1 MKRLLLVITFITSIT
16 FITNAQAVYEPVT
29 NNPIYELLDELAALK
44 VITINSAVKPYSRVY
59 IANKL
64 NQALENGQK
73 LNKRQMAEV
82 RFYLKDYSFE
92 NGLSNNLINGLQVL
106 GSGHLALDTGLKA
119 PGTGPQNP
127 EPSPQ
132 NPKPRT

>member
-1 MKRLLLVITFITSIT
+1 MKRLFLVITFITTIT
-16 FITNAQAVYEPVT
+16 FITFNTNAQVVYEPVT

-73 LNKRQMAEV
+73 LNKRQQDEV
-82 RFYLKDYSFE
+82 KFYLKDYSFE
-92 NGLSNNLINGLQVL
+92 AGLNNNLINGYVARKDSTTSYQVIPL
-106 GSGHLALDTGLKA
+106 SRLPH
-119 PGTGPQNP
+119 PF
-127 EPSPQ
+127 S
-132 NPKPRT
+132 